1 MKVIFFKGIL
11 RDKIENLIFDGTYSR
26 SSSQSVQ
33 TVCETSLS
41 IVRKSQYLL
50 YDNNFLDLRYVLIHH
65 MIFSDLDGL
74 IVLRVRYLYRFFFV
88 DLR

>member
-11 RDKIENLIFDGTYSR
+11 RDKIENLIFDRTYSR
-26 SSSQSVQ
+26 FSVGPN
-33 TVCETSLS
+33 SL
-41 IVRKSQYLL
+41 RNFAFNHSQYLL
-50 YDNNFLDLRYVLIHH
+50 YDKKTFLDLRYVLIHH

-74 IVLRVRYLYRFFFV
+74 IVLRVRYLYRFFVVV